1 MKGVED
7 SLMFYSKA
15 GLRTLCLARKELPAA
30 LFEQWLDEY
39 QTLKML
45 QATSDQEDALVQ
57 RHCEQQLAQLYDHL
71 ENDLQLIGVTAVEDK
86 LQDGVREC
94 LSEFL

>member
-1 MKGVED
+1 LYCKGADSFILKALSPTLNDREIMKGVED

-45 QATSDQEDALVQ
+45 
-57 RHCEQQLAQLYDHL
+57 
-71 ENDLQLIGVTAVEDK
+71 
-86 LQDGVREC
+86 
-94 LSEFL
+94 